1 MTAQLAELTCAALTL
16 SPEEKLSLAEQFMA
30 VAVAETSP
38 EHEAACQTGCNA
50 VERTS
55 YPEECSGYPA
65 MKSSARWIACWDEGT
80 RLSLGRSDGVGS

>member
-38 EHEAACQTGCNA
+38 EHEAACQTGVQRRRA
-50 VERTS
+50 DVLSGRVQWVPGDEVERS
-55 YPEECSGYPA
+55 L
-65 MKSSARWIACWDEGT
+65 D
-80 RLSLGRSDGVGS
+80 RLLG